1 METQKHL
8 IVTGSS
14 EISWKDAITK
24 TITEASKTIENLTT
38 VKILEQKAQIKND
51 KIVQYSVDLDISFII
66 NRDRD

>member
-66 NRDRD
+66 NRD